1 MTNYISRF
9 LTLILFIIL
18 LSCQEDNSGQVEK
31 LILDIKS
38 EYAPDKRVA
47 VWEIEWSNG
56 ILSGETDQMEALQIL
71 KGKLDGLNI
80 QFDDQV
86 KILPDLSL
94 EGKTFAVV
102 TISVANIRSAAKH
115 SAELATQALLG
126 TPLKVLKK
134 ESSWY
139 LVQTPDQYISWVD
152 SGGIQVMDEQE
163 LSDWN
168 QLPKAVFTDYSG
180 FAYADRDEKEII
192 SDLVAGNI
200 ISLEWTESNHQE
212 ILLPDGR
219 VGFVKND
226 QLMPFEAWNE
236 SRKLNSENLI
246 QTAKAMMGV
255 PYLWGGTS
263 IKGVDCSGFTKTI
276 YFLNGQ
282 VIPRDASQQI
292 WEGEEVDEDKS
303 WENLEVGDLLFFGE
317 KATGNKKERVVHVGM
332 WIGDNSFIHSRGRVR
347 ISSFDQ
353 ESPDYDEYELNRYL
367 RTKRVIGKITPNIK
381 EVESMM
387 NFPILNP

>member
-1 MTNYISRF
+1 MSNYISRF
-9 LTLILFIIL
+9 LTLVLFIVL
-18 LSCQEDNSGQVEK
+18 LSCQDENTGIVEQ
-31 LILDIKS
+31 LISEIKS
-38 EYAPDKRVA
+38 EHVPDKRVA
-47 VWEIEWSNG
+47 IWEIEWSNG
-56 ILSGETDQMEALQIL
+56 ILSGETDQIQALQIL
-71 KGKLDGLNI
+71 KGKLDELNI
-80 QFDDQV
+80 KYDDQI
-86 KILPDLSL
+86 KTLPDQSL
-94 EGKTFAVV
+94 EGKEFAVV
-102 TISVANIRSAAKH
+102 TISVANIRSAPKH

-126 TPLKVLKK
+126 TPLRVLKK
-134 ESSWY
+134 EGSWY

-163 LSDWN
+163 LSEWN

-180 FAYADRDEKEII
+180 FAYADAEEKEIV

-200 ISLEWTESNHQE
+200 ISLDWTEKNYQE
-212 ILLPDGR
+212 VLLPDGR
-219 VGFVKND
+219 MGFVKTD
-226 QLMPFEAWNE
+226 QLMPFEAWNQ
-236 SRKLNSENLI
+236 SRQLSPENLI

-276 YFLNGQ
+276 FFLNGQ

-303 WENLEVGDLLFFGE
+303 WKNLEVGDLLFFGE
-317 KATGNKKERVVHVGM
+317 KATGDKKERVVHVGM

-347 ISSFDQ
+347 VSSFDKD
-353 ESPDYDEYELNRYL
+353 SPNYDEYELNRYL

-381 EVESMM
+381 EVETMM
-387 NFPILNP
+387 NFPTLNP